1 MSHSV
6 DEPILHESNDRYTMF
21 PIKYDDIYQ
30 IYKRQVDSFWRPE
43 EVDLSKDLTDWASLN
58 QNEQHFISMVLAFFA
73 ASDGIVMENLNVNFA
88 NEVQVA
94 EARAFYS
101 FQAAMESIHSEMYS
115 ILIDTYIRDTDT
127 KAKLFKSLENFPCI
141 SNGYGCP

>member
-1 MSHSV
+1 MSNV
-6 DEPILHESNDRYTMF
+6 EEPLLQESTERYTMF

-43 EVDLSKDLTDWASLN
+43 EVDLSKDLNDWSSLN
-58 QNEQHFISMVLAFFA
+58 DNEKHFISMVLAFFA
-73 ASDGIVMENLNVNFA
+73 ASDGIVMENLNINFC

-101 FQAAMESIHSEMYS
+101 FQSAMESIHSNVF
-115 ILIDTYIRDTDT
+115 IIDRHLH
-127 KAKLFKSLENFPCI
+127 K
-141 SNGYGCP
+141 G

>member
-1 MSHSV
+1 MSHVV
-6 DEPILHESNDRYTMF
+6 DEPILQETSERYTFF

-43 EVDLSKDLTDWASLN
+43 EVDLSKDLTDWNSLN
-58 QNEQHFISMVLAFFA
+58 DDERYFISMILAFFA
-73 ASDGIVMENLNVNFA
+73 ASDGIVMENLNVNFGQ
-88 NEVQVA
+88 EVQVA

-115 ILIDTYIRDTDT
+115 LLIDTYIRDSDQ
-127 KAKLFKSLENFPCI
+127 KNKLFK
-141 SNGYGCP
+141 